1 MTRIYLPI
9 LTLLLCLAACTDDLA
24 RTDTPQPGPGEGLIS
39 LSLPGIVY
47 DNADAT
53 STRAQTGDE
62 ANATQ
67 DERRVTSLWFMAYPT
82 TDGDGEAL
90 VQLLRPSNNELTH
103 EYKTFNIR
111 IKAGKYARGLFEE
124 RKVEKEAA
132 LL

>member
-9 LTLLLCLAACTDDLA
+9 LTLLLFLAACTDDLA

-53 STRAQTGDE
+53 STRTQTDGGETD
-62 ANATQ
+62 ATR

-82 TDGDGEAL
+82 PNGGGEPL
-90 VQLLRPSNNELTH
+90 VQYLRPSNNELTH

-111 IKAGKYARGLFEE
+111 SPVTVTKHSSFIRIRPVHIL
-124 RKVEKEAA
+124 
-132 LL
+132 

>member
-53 STRAQTGDE
+53 STRTQTDGDE
-62 ANATQ
+62 ADATQ

-90 VQLLRPSNNELTH
+90 VQYLRPSNNELTH

-111 IKAGKYARGLFEE
+111 SPVAITEHSCLIRIRAIHIL
-124 RKVEKEAA
+124 
-132 LL
+132 